1 MYTVSQLARKH
12 GITRS
17 TMLYYEREGLL
28 KPASRS
34 DNGYRWYG
42 EPENERLQAIVAYRS
57 YGVPVAKITE
67 LLGHNQSVSQSKILR
82 DHFNDLAAEIE
93 VLRNQQKAIVALLQE
108 PDLLTENTIT
118 KKQWIEVM
126 MAAGFDQDEMALWHQ
141 TFEQMRPQEHQ
152 KFLESLGIDAKEIKK
167 IRAIKAS

>member
-42 EPENERLQAIVAYRS
+42 EAENERLQAIVAYRS
-57 YGVPVAKITE
+57 YGVPVAKLQNFWVTT
-67 LLGHNQSVSQSKILR
+67 
-82 DHFNDLAAEIE
+82 
-93 VLRNQQKAIVALLQE
+93 KAC
-108 PDLLTENTIT
+108 
-118 KKQWIEVM
+118 
-126 MAAGFDQDEMALWHQ
+126 HS
-141 TFEQMRPQEHQ
+141 R
-152 KFLESLGIDAKEIKK
+152 
-167 IRAIKAS
+167 RY